1 MLNYTKLDNLTIKTM
16 NRTKLLLLALAGL
29 FAVSCAADN
38 LENKSMTPEAMA
50 SKKFVNTPEAA
61 AQGELIIYV
70 DEATAQQIES
80 AAVATRSGVMPL
92 DNLAVEVG
100 ATNLKPVFN
109 LAVNGDVKRAR
120 GMHRWY
126 SLSFPADTDLQVVA
140 QKLAKL
146 DVVERVQ
153 FATAI
158 ERPQAQA
165 VEANPMDV
173 AATRSD
179 DMPFDDPMLYKQ
191 WHYRNLGLQEIH
203 PNAKAGADVNLFPA
217 WEITKGRNDII
228 VAVVD
233 EGVCYEHED
242 LVDNMWV
249 NEAEANGAEGVD
261 DDGNGYVDDVHGYNF
276 AHNGRVSWT
285 RSKDTGHGTHVA
297 GTVAAVN
304 NNSIGVSGVAGGS
317 GNGDGVRIMSCQILS
332 GDKDAG
338 PGGTA
343 SAVEYAADMG
353 ACILQNSWGFG
364 AGQVANDSAFAN
376 GTTSVELE
384 AFHYFME
391 TQNNPNLEGGII
403 IFAAGN
409 DGKAVAG
416 YPGAY
421 NEIIAV
427 TAIGPDG
434 LPTYYTNY
442 DRGCNV
448 AATGGEYAPSTWA
461 EQSCV
466 LSTVPTNIAKSGY
479 AYMQGTSMACP
490 HVSGITAL
498 ALSYAMN
505 NGIVLTLPELKDIV
519 VSSVTNINP
528 SLSGFKTNVA
538 GGTLNLASYNNKMGT
553 GLIDAYRVLMAVR
566 GTKCIPLP
574 VGEEVIVNVS
584 SFIGDGTNDKIKMVE
599 SEIPQEVIDALGI
612 ENIKWMGGK
621 LMLTCT
627 KPGTGIVTL
636 KYIAGGNAKGGG
648 QITGGMEAQQ
658 EFAFV
663 ARYGVSYDEGTL
675 EPNNP
680 GGWL

>member
-1 MLNYTKLDNLTIKTM
+1 MNKTKVF
-16 NRTKLLLLALAGL
+16 LLALAGL
-29 FAVSCAADN
+29 FAVSCATDNVDNQKSADV
-38 LENKSMTPEAMA
+38 AA
-50 SKKFVNTPEAA
+50 VAAKKFVNTSNEAV
-61 AQGELIIYV
+61 QGELIIYV
-70 DEATAQQIES
+70 DNDTAERL
-80 AAVATRSGVMPL
+80 AMAECATRSGSSI
-92 DNLAVEVG
+92 DAVAYEIG
-100 ATNLKPVFN
+100 ATAIEPVFN
-109 LAVNGDVKRAR
+109 LKVNGDVKRAR
-120 GMHRWY
+120 GMHRWFTVR
-126 SLSFPADTDLQVVA
+126 FPETVDLDMA
-140 QKLAKL
+140 AERLAAAPA
-146 DVVERVQ
+146 VQRVQ
-153 FATAI
+153 FSTSVVRPEAVAI
-158 ERPQAQA
+158 EADPALCA
-165 VEANPMDV
+165 V
-173 AATRSD
+173 TRSD

-203 PNAKAGADVNLFPA
+203 PNAKEGADVNLFPA
-217 WEITKGRNDII
+217 WEITKGRCDII

-242 LVDNMWV
+242 LKDNMWV
-249 NEAEANGAEGVD
+249 NEAEANGQEGVD

-276 AHNGRVSWT
+276 AHNGRISWT
-285 RSKDTGHGTHVA
+285 RTKDTGHGTHVA

-304 NNSIGVSGVAGGS
+304 NNGIGVSGVAGGS

-332 GDKDAG
+332 GEKDAG
-338 PGGTA
+338 AGGTA

-364 AGQVANDSAFAN
+364 AGQIANDSAFAN
-376 GTTSVELE
+376 GSTSVELE

-448 AATGGEYAPSTWA
+448 AATGGEYAPTTWA

-490 HVSGITAL
+490 HVSGIAAL
-498 ALSYAMN
+498 ALSYAMDN
-505 NGIVLTLPELKDIV
+505 NIVLSLKELKDII
-519 VSSVTNINP
+519 VSSVSNINP
-528 SLSGFKTNVA
+528 SLAGFKTNVT

-566 GTKCIPLP
+566 GTKCIALP
-574 VGEEVIVNVS
+574 IGEEVIVNVGS
-584 SFIGDGTNDKIKMVE
+584 YIGDGTNDKIKMLE
-599 SEIPQEVIDALGI
+599 SEIPQEAIDALGI
-612 ENIKWMGGK
+612 ENVKWMGGK

-627 KPGTGIVTL
+627 KPGSALVTL
-636 KYIAGGNAKGGG
+636 KYVAGGNNVGGG

-663 ARYGVSYDEGTL
+663 ARHGVTYDEGTL
-675 EPNNP
+675 EPITP

>member
-1 MLNYTKLDNLTIKTM
+1 M
-16 NRTKLLLLALAGL
+16 NKTKLLLLALAGI
-29 FAVSCAADN
+29 FAASCVADVTENQTITAQTMAA
-38 LENKSMTPEAMA
+38 
-50 SKKFVNTPEAA
+50 KKFVNTPEAA
-61 AQGELIIYV
+61 AEGELIIYV
-70 DEATAQQIES
+70 DEATAQQLE
-80 AAVATRSGVMPL
+80 AAEVATRSGVMPL

-100 ATNLKPVFN
+100 ATELKPVFN

-126 SLSFPADTDLQVVA
+126 TLSFPAETDLQVVA
-140 QKLAKL
+140 EKFSKLE
-146 DVVERVQ
+146 VVERVQ
-153 FATAI
+153 FATKI
-158 ERPQAQA
+158 ERPVAQA
-165 VEANPMDV
+165 VEANLADF
-173 AATRSD
+173 AATRSE
-179 DMPFDDPMLYKQ
+179 DMPCDDPMLYKQ

-203 PNAKAGADVNLFPA
+203 PQAMEGADVNLFPA
-217 WEITKGRNDII
+217 WEITKGRREII

-242 LVDNMWV
+242 LQDNMWV
-249 NEAEANGAEGVD
+249 NEAEANGVEGVD

-304 NNSIGVSGVAGGS
+304 NNGIGVCGVAGGS
-317 GNGDGVRIMSCQILS
+317 GEGDGVRIMSCQILS

-338 PGGTA
+338 AGGTA
-343 SAVEYAADMG
+343 KAVEYAADMG

-364 AGQVANDSAFAN
+364 AGQLANDAAFAN
-376 GTTSVELE
+376 GSTSVELE
-384 AFHYFME
+384 AFHYFMQ
-391 TQNNPNLEGGII
+391 TQNNPNLEGGIV

-448 AATGGEYAPSTWA
+448 AATGGEYAPTTWA

-466 LSTVPTNIAKSGY
+466 LSTLPTNFAKSGY
-479 AYMQGTSMACP
+479 GYMQGTSMACP

-498 ALSYAMN
+498 ALSYAMD
-505 NGIVLTLPELKDIV
+505 NGIVLSLKELKDIV
-519 VSSVTNINP
+519 VSSVNNINP
-528 SLSGFKTNVA
+528 LLSGFKTNVA

-566 GTKCIPLP
+566 GTRCIPLP
-574 VGEEVIVNVS
+574 VGEEVIINVAS
-584 SFIGDGTNDKIKMVE
+584 YIGDGTNDKIKMLE
-599 SEIPQEVIDALGI
+599 SEISQEVIDALGI
-612 ENIKWMGGK
+612 ENMKWMGGK

-627 KPGTGIVTL
+627 KPGSAMVTL
-636 KYIAGGNAKGGG
+636 KYIAGGNNVGGG

-658 EFAFV
+658 EFALV
-663 ARYGVSYDEGTL
+663 ARRGISYDEGTL
-675 EPNNP
+675 EPTNP

>member
-1 MLNYTKLDNLTIKTM
+1 MNKTKVF
-16 NRTKLLLLALAGL
+16 LLALAGL
-29 FAVSCAADN
+29 FAVSCATNTVDETATVDAN
-38 LENKSMTPEAMA
+38 AMVA
-50 SKKFVNTPEAA
+50 KKFVNTSNEAVK
-61 AQGELIIYV
+61 GELIIYV
-70 DEATAQQIES
+70 DEAVAEQLAMAEC
-80 AAVATRSGVMPL
+80 ATRSGSAI
-92 DNLAVEVG
+92 DAIAAEIG
-100 ATNLKPVFN
+100 ATEIKPVFN
-109 LAVNGDVKRAR
+109 LNVNGDVKRAR
-120 GMHRWY
+120 GMHRWFTVT
-126 SLSFPADTDLQVVA
+126 FPENVELEVA
-140 QKLAKL
+140 AQRLASVKE
-146 DVVERVQ
+146 VSRVQ
-153 FATAI
+153 FATKI
-158 ERPQAQA
+158 VRPEATA
-165 VEANPMDV
+165 VEADPSQC
-173 AATRSD
+173 AQTRSD
-179 DMPFDDPMLYKQ
+179 EMPLDDPMLYLQ

-217 WEITKGRNDII
+217 WEITKGRRDII

-242 LVDNMWV
+242 LVDNMWI
-249 NEAEANGAEGVD
+249 NEAEANGVEGVD
-261 DDGNGYVDDVHGYNF
+261 DDDNGYVDDVHGYNF

-285 RSKDTGHGTHVA
+285 RSKDSGHGTHVA

-304 NNSIGVSGVAGGS
+304 NNGIGVSGVAGGS

-338 PGGTA
+338 AGGTA
-343 SAVEYAADMG
+343 KAVEYAADHG

-364 AGQVANDSAFAN
+364 AGQIANDGAFAN
-376 GTTSVELE
+376 GSTSVELE

-448 AATGGEYAPSTWA
+448 AATGGEYAPTTWA

-498 ALSYAMN
+498 ALSYAMDN
-505 NGIVLTLPELKDIV
+505 NIVLSLKELKDIV
-519 VSSVTNINP
+519 VSSVSNLNP
-528 SLSGFKTNVA
+528 SLNGFKTNVS

-566 GTKCIPLP
+566 GTKCIALP
-574 VGEEVIVNVS
+574 IGEEVIINVAS
-584 SFIGDGTNDKIKMVE
+584 YIGDGTNDKIKMLE
-599 SEIPQEVIDALGI
+599 SEISQEVIDALGI
-612 ENIKWMGGK
+612 ENMKWMGGK

-627 KPGTGIVTL
+627 KPGSALVTL
-636 KYIAGGNAKGGG
+636 KYVAGGNNVGGG
-648 QITGGMEAQQ
+648 QITGGMETQQ

-663 ARYGVSYDEGTL
+663 ARYGVTYDEGTL
-675 EPNNP
+675 EPNTP

>member
-1 MLNYTKLDNLTIKTM
+1 MNKTKVF
-16 NRTKLLLLALAGL
+16 LLALAGL
-29 FAVSCAADN
+29 FALSCATNPVDEPTMDVN
-38 LENKSMTPEAMA
+38 TMA
-50 SKKFVNTPEAA
+50 AKKFVNTSEAA

-70 DEATAQQIES
+70 DEATAEQLES

-126 SLSFPADTDLQVVA
+126 TLSFPAEADLQVVA

-153 FATAI
+153 FATKI
-158 ERPQAQA
+158 ERPVAQA

-217 WEITKGRNDII
+217 WEITKGRRDII

-249 NEAEANGAEGVD
+249 NEAEANGQEGVD

-285 RSKDTGHGTHVA
+285 RSKDSGHGTHVA

-304 NNSIGVSGVAGGS
+304 NNGIGVSGVAGGS

-338 PGGTA
+338 AGGTA

-376 GTTSVELE
+376 GSTSVELE

-391 TQNNPNLEGGII
+391 TQNNPSLEGGIV

-448 AATGGEYAPSTWA
+448 AATGGEYAPTTWA

-498 ALSYAMN
+498 ALSYAMDN
-505 NGIVLTLPELKDIV
+505 NIVLSLKELKDIV
-519 VSSVTNINP
+519 VSSVTNLNP

-566 GTKCIPLP
+566 GTKCIALP

-584 SFIGDGTNDKIKMVE
+584 SYIGDGTNDKIKMIQ
-599 SEIPQEVIDALGI
+599 SELPQEVIDALGI

-636 KYIAGGNAKGGG
+636 KYVAGGNNVGGG
-648 QITGGMEAQQ
+648 QITGGMETQQ

-663 ARYGVSYDEGTL
+663 ARYGVTYDEGTL

>member
-1 MLNYTKLDNLTIKTM
+1 M
-16 NRTKLLLLALAGL
+16 NKTKLLLLALAGL
-29 FAVSCAADN
+29 FAASCVADVAENQTISAEAQAA
-38 LENKSMTPEAMA
+38 
-50 SKKFVNTPEAA
+50 KKFVNTSAEA

-70 DEATAQQIES
+70 DEATAQQLE
-80 AAVATRSGVMPL
+80 AAEVATRSGVMPL
-92 DNLAVEVG
+92 DNLAQEVG

-126 SLSFPADTDLQVVA
+126 TISFPAETNLEAVA
-140 QKLAKL
+140 QKLSMI

-153 FATAI
+153 FATKI
-158 ERPQAQA
+158 ERPVAQA
-165 VEANPMDV
+165 VEADP
-173 AATRSD
+173 ALCGATRSD
-179 DMPFDDPMLYKQ
+179 DMPFDDPMLYNQ

-203 PNAKAGADVNLFPA
+203 PQAKAGADVNLFPA
-217 WEITKGRNDII
+217 WEITKGRRDII

-242 LVDNMWV
+242 LVDNMWI
-249 NEAEANGAEGVD
+249 NEAEANGTEGVD

-276 AHNGRVSWT
+276 AHNGRITWT
-285 RSKDTGHGTHVA
+285 RSKDSGHGTHVA

-304 NNSIGVSGVAGGS
+304 NNGIGVSGVAGGS
-317 GNGDGVRIMSCQILS
+317 GNGDGVRIMSCQIIS
-332 GDKDAG
+332 GETDAG
-338 PGGTA
+338 AGGTA

-364 AGQVANDSAFAN
+364 AGQIANDSAFAN
-376 GTTSVELE
+376 GSTSVELE

-448 AATGGEYAPSTWA
+448 AATGGEYAPVTWS

-490 HVSGITAL
+490 HVSGIAAL
-498 ALSYAMN
+498 ALSYAMDN
-505 NGIVLTLPELKDIV
+505 NIVLTLKELKDII
-519 VSSVTNINP
+519 VSSVNNLNP
-528 SLSGFKTNVA
+528 SLQGFKTNVA

-566 GTKCIPLP
+566 GTKCIALP
-574 VGEEVIVNVS
+574 IGEEVIINVS
-584 SFIGDGTNDKIKMVE
+584 SYIGDGTNDKIKMLE
-599 SEIPQEVIDALGI
+599 SEISQEVIDALGI

-627 KPGTGIVTL
+627 KPGSALVTL
-636 KYIAGGNAKGGG
+636 KYVAGGNNVGGG

-663 ARYGVSYDEGTL
+663 ARYGVTYDEGTL